1 MNTYESRRP
10 TTAPETKPAQQQT
23 RTAPSI
29 KPHSAAA
36 ETRSDECHHRT
47 DTTAATTT
55 GTTKAAQMN
64 IISDNTAREILAALM
79 AVPART
85 AAETLGRLQAEDFP
99 NWTHQ
104 RIFEALTEIQYPQ
117 QAGQGAVIDQAHHH
131 LLEQGMLKDRDNGLR
146 AEMTILAGITGHPEL
161 LPAYTKEIL
170 ENRWRRAAEDFAH
183 RVLQHSWNSPKSDL
197 VEALAG
203 INTVREYFQRM
214 APVQAVKSAQNA
226 A

>member
-1 MNTYESRRP
+1 M
-10 TTAPETKPAQQQT
+10 PETKPEQQQT
-23 RTAPSI
+23 RNTPSV

-36 ETRSDECHHRT
+36 ETHSDECHHRQ
-47 DTTAATTT
+47 DRTAATTT
-55 GTTKAAQMN
+55 STTKAAQMN
-64 IISDNTAREILAALM
+64 TISDNQAREILAALM

-99 NWTHQ
+99 NWIHQ
-104 RIFEALTEIQYPQ
+104 RIFEALAEIQYPQ
-117 QAGQGAVIDQAHHH
+117 QPGQGAVIDQAHHH
-131 LLEQGMLKDRDNGLR
+131 LLEQGLLKDRDNGLR

-161 LPAYTKEIL
+161 LPAYVNEVL

-183 RVLQHSWNSPKSDL
+183 RVLQHAWNSPKNDL

>member
-23 RTAPSI
+23 RTAPSSE
-29 KPHSAAA
+29 KHSAAA

-146 AEMTILAGITGHPEL
+146 AEMNVMVNTTGHPEL
-161 LPAYTKEIL
+161 LPAYIKEIL